1 MKRKS
6 TIIIL
11 IIALFLSVCITLLIV
26 NFIKKINNS
35 KEFAKEFCSY
45 LVDDDIESAKK
56 LLHPDGQI
64 KQEELQNYIFK
75 LEERNSIDFS
85 NGLSFGKVIDYSHT
99 YYDGAY
105 NGSVHNFTYEIIID
119 GKTIETTFTIIDN
132 HNGYGIYNFTIS
144 NK

>member
-1 MKRKS
+1 MKRKK
-6 TIIIL
+6 TIIVL
-11 IIALFLSVCITLLIV
+11 IISFSLSVCMTLMII
-26 NFIKKINNS
+26 NFSKKINNS
-35 KEFAKEFCSY
+35 KEVAKEFCSY

-105 NGSVHNFTYEIIID
+105 NGSVHSFTYEIIID
-119 GKTIETTFTIIDN
+119 GKTIEASFTIIDN
-132 HNGYGIYNFTIS
+132 HKGYGIDAFTIS